1 MGKLRSRIVG
11 DGFVY
16 INFTGFPPL
25 SLMYLISMGV
35 AIINVSLI
43 VFVFGFRTQDGES
56 LVAANSALDRFPM
69 TPLSQNA

>member
-1 MGKLRSRIVG
+1 MSL
-11 DGFVY
+11 FY

-25 SLMYLISMGV
+25 SLLYLISMGI

-56 LVAANSALDRFPM
+56 LIAVNSVSDGFPM
-69 TPLSQNA
+69 TVLSQNA